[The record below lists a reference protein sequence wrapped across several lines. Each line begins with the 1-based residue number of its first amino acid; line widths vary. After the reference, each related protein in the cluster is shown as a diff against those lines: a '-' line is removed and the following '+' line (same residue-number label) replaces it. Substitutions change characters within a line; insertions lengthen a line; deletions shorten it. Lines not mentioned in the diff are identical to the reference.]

1 MKPSIPK
8 HFALTGLIIL
18 LSVGLFLVF
27 RRSEPEST
35 PRKELSRELPSQT
48 QAVAPV
54 ASETQQEVTPEHD
67 ASEDFNP
74 SQNQTREWWREP
86 IYSSYQYDP
95 DLADDPDYRKL
106 VTHHLYLD
114 ASYKSPVRQEACFQ
128 ELLGIMEAWK
138 IDPEQ
143 EIELLVQANNMAF
156 QYHAIQRFHHKS
168 TGIAATESMRES
180 EERHRNFMGNNMK
193 ETFAFLFDDTKGRS
207 STNSFRSAPP
217 PISSP
222 TR

>member
-1 MKPSIPK
+1 M
-8 HFALTGLIIL
+8 
-18 LSVGLFLVF
+18 
-27 RRSEPEST
+27 E
-35 PRKELSRELPSQT
+35 
-48 QAVAPV
+48 PV
-54 ASETQQEVTPEHD
+54 AFETQQEVTPEHD

-114 ASYKSPVRQEACFQ
+114 AFYKSPVRQEACFQ
-128 ELLGIMEAWK
+128 ELLGIMEAWE

-143 EIELLVQANNMAF
+143 EIELLIQANNMAF

-168 TGIAATESMRES
+168 TGIAATELMREGAA
-180 EERHRNFMGNNMK
+180 RHRNFMVNNMK
-193 ETFAFLFDDTKGRS
+193 ETFAFLFDGYEGAKFDELVQIRP
-207 STNSFRSAPP
+207 SANFLPYSMKIEP
-217 PISSP
+217 GTRLISK
-222 TR
+222 